1 MTTAAPGAVAP
12 LPPLLAG
19 MRSYLADLTACVGAA
34 RLARA
39 VFVLLC
45 CTALESLG
53 LLMLVPLLQLVDGQ
67 AQTAA
72 LQWLLAHGV
81 RPTLGL
87 VLALFVAL
95 MLLRSWL
102 ARWRDLELMALR
114 LEYVDAL
121 RARLE
126 SSLAMASWQFLVR
139 LRHADVMHLLF
150 DQLGRISLG
159 THQLMQ
165 LLCGFGLGLA
175 SLLVVLVIAPAWTL
189 ALVLPFALLAWL
201 LRRRL
206 AVAADM
212 GSRFGLGQRDLMA
225 AARDFLAGLKLV
237 KAHAVED
244 RHLGELG
251 RRAAGLRGQLLHF
264 GRHQSGTRGWF
275 EVGGALL
282 LSALLYGAA
291 EWGRMT
297 LPELLLIVLVFSRLL
312 PVLREAQLQLQQLSH
327 MLPAFHELQSW
338 IMSCQAAV
346 EERPTHPG
354 PRRAL
359 RRSLSLDNVSL
370 RYRPEGPVAL
380 GELSLELK
388 AGTTTALMGAS
399 GSGKTT
405 LADVAMGLLRPS
417 SGTVSIDGELLT
429 GSDTLQCWRA
439 SVAYV
444 AQDTVLF
451 AGSIRDNLCW
461 LSGPRPDEQI
471 WSALAQSDAAA
482 FVSALADGLDHRL
495 DERGEGLSGGERQR
509 LALARALLCQPE
521 LLVLDE
527 VTSQLD
533 AESEERVLQA
543 LAGLRGKVTILAI
556 AHRPAASRHADRTIV
571 LEGGRVLSDSAAGRV
586 VTPG

>member
-1 MTTAAPGAVAP
+1 MTPATAGAGP
-12 LPPLLAG
+12 TFLTG
-19 MRSYLADLTACVGAA
+19 MRSYLADLTACVGAP

-39 VFVLLC
+39 VIILLC
-45 CTALESLG
+45 GTVAESLG
-53 LLMLVPLLQLVDGQ
+53 LLLLVPLLQLVDGQ
-67 AQTAA
+67 AKTAA
-72 LQWLLAHGV
+72 LQWLLGHGV
-81 RPTLGL
+81 QPTLGA

-114 LEYVDAL
+114 LQYVDAL
-121 RARLE
+121 RSRLE

-139 LRHADVMHLLF
+139 LRHADVMHLMF

-159 THQLMQ
+159 THQLML
-165 LLCGFGLGLA
+165 LLCGLGLGLA

-189 ALVLPFALLAWL
+189 ALVLPFAALAWL

-206 AVAADM
+206 ALAADL

-244 RHLGELG
+244 RHLAELG
-251 RRAAGLRGQLLHF
+251 RRATALRDQLLHF
-264 GRHQSGTRGWF
+264 AQHQSRTRGWF

-282 LSALLYGAA
+282 LSTLLYGAA
-291 EWGRMT
+291 EWGRMA

-312 PVLREAQLQLQQLSH
+312 PVLRDAQLQMQQLSH
-327 MLPAFHELQSW
+327 MLPAFHELQGW
-338 IMSCQAAV
+338 TRNCQAAV
-346 EERPTHPG
+346 EARPPLPG
-354 PRRAL
+354 PRLVLRQAL
-359 RRSLSLDNVSL
+359 GLDTVSL
-370 RYRPEGPVAL
+370 RYRADGPAAL
-380 GELSLELK
+380 SGLSLELK

-405 LADVAMGLLRPS
+405 LADVAMGLLMPS
-417 SGTVSIDGELLT
+417 SGSVSVDGVRLT
-429 GSDTLQCWRA
+429 GSDSLQRWRG

-444 AQDTVLF
+444 AQDTYLF

-461 LSGPRPDEQI
+461 LSGPRSDVQI

-482 FVSALADGLDHRL
+482 FVLALASGLDHHL
-495 DERGEGLSGGERQR
+495 GERGEGLSGGERQR
-509 LALARALLCQPE
+509 LALARALLCEPE

-533 AESEERVLQA
+533 PESEERVLQT
-543 LAGLRGKVTILAI
+543 LAGLRGTMTILAI

-571 LEGGRVLSDSAAGRV
+571 LEGGRVLSDSAAGHTVAPR
-586 VTPG
+586 